1 MWNLQIC
8 VRLVQRDLCVLV
20 PTIKR
25 RAINIVLWTA
35 ILIYI
40 FEYVGLGSVAGLGLF
55 IAASECTNKG
65 YLRSLTSAGR
75 VISDLHG
82 ERTLYHYL
90 TLPIPSWLVFVTM
103 ALSTTIELIAI
114 DIWVLPVAKL
124 VLWDR
129 FDLSFGGCL
138 KAAAIFL
145 CAHLFYGAC
154 FLLFAS
160 MKAASI
166 VDFEVK
172 RIRYFEPFF
181 WLSAYWFS
189 WHQAYV
195 KSHLFGY
202 LLFVNP
208 LIYAS
213 EGMRSALFDRPES
226 LPLWLC
232 CVVLLVF
239 TAVVGIV
246 GIFRMMKKVDCL

>member
-1 MWNLQIC
+1 M
-8 VRLVQRDLCVLV
+8 LV

-25 RAINIVLWTA
+25 RTINIVLWTA

-82 ERTLYHYL
+82 ERTLYYYL

-114 DIWVLPVAKL
+114 DVLVLPVAKL
-124 VLWDR
+124 VLGDR
-129 FDLSFGGCL
+129 FYLSFGACL

-145 CAHLFYGAC
+145 CAHFFYGAC

-160 MKAASI
+160 MKASSI
-166 VDFEVK
+166 VDFDVK
-172 RIRYFEPFF
+172 RIRYCEPLF

-189 WHQAYV
+189 WHQVYL
-195 KSHLFGY
+195 KSHFFGY
-202 LLFVNP
+202 LLLANP
-208 LIYAS
+208 LVYAS
-213 EGMRSALFDRPES
+213 EGMRSALFGNPAS

-232 CVVLLVF
+232 CGMLLAF
-239 TAVVGIV
+239 TLVVGTIGV
-246 GIFRMMKKVDCL
+246 QRMIKKIDC